1 MRSYLVNDTPQKY
14 EVVLRQQEELFNAL
28 IKAKQIDEAS
38 EESKDEYCILCVH
51 DPIYTIGKRTVEDNF
66 LLNTQSLPAPIYK
79 TNRGGEVR
87 SVEHLN

>member
-38 EESKDEYCILCVH
+38 EESKDE
-51 DPIYTIGKRTVEDNF
+51 
-66 LLNTQSLPAPIYK
+66 
-79 TNRGGEVR
+79 
-87 SVEHLN
+87 